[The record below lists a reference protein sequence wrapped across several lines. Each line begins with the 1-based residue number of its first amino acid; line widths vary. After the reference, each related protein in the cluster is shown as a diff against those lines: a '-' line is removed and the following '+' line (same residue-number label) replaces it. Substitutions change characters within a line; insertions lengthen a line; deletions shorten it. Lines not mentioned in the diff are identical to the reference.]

1 MPEPEHGAEPE
12 ASVEEHLARVLAA
25 VSPLPAF
32 PQPLMDALGLAVAED
47 VEATS
52 PLPGFDAAAMDGYA
66 VRAVDVAHAGDP
78 DPAVLPVVGEVAAG
92 RATLTAT
99 APGTAV
105 RIMTGGRMPVGTDTV
120 VPQEWTDRGAAQVR
134 ISRSPEP
141 GQHVRL
147 RGEDVEPGDLLVE
160 EGTVLGPR
168 HLGLLAAAGRAAVRV
183 RPRPRVVVLSTGSE
197 LREVGSQLGHDSVFD
212 ANSFLLAAAARR
224 AGALAYR
231 VGIVPDDPRA
241 FTEALSDQL
250 VRADLVV
257 TTGGIGEGD
266 HDVVKEALEGGR
278 AARSGA
284 LPGEVHFG
292 SVALQPGRPQ
302 GLGQVGEDRVPLLAL
317 PGNPVAAYV
326 SCEVFV
332 LPAIRRLMGVVP
344 YARPTVRA
352 RLTHGVQVRAG
363 RRQYLRAEHA
373 EEHGVARV
381 TPLQG
386 RGSHLVGDLA
396 AANALVVVP
405 EETTHVEAGQ
415 AVDVLLLDQ
424 EAW

>member
-1 MPEPEHGAEPE
+1 MPDAGT
-12 ASVEEHLARVLAA
+12 SVEDHLARVLAA

-32 PQPLMDALGLAVAED
+32 PQPLMDALGLALAED
-47 VEATS
+47 VEAAA
-52 PLPGFDAAAMDGYA
+52 PLPGFDSAAMDGYA
-66 VRAVDVAHAGDP
+66 VRAVDVADASEADP
-78 DPAVLPVVGEVAAG
+78 TALPVVGEVAAG
-92 RATLTAT
+92 RATLSAT

-120 VPQEWTDRGAAQVR
+120 VPQEWTDRGAARVR
-134 ISRSPEP
+134 IARAPEP
-141 GQHVRL
+141 GQHVRIA
-147 RGEDVEPGDLLVE
+147 GEDVQPGDLLVE

-197 LREVGSQLGHDSVFD
+197 LREVGSALGHDSVFD
-212 ANSFLLAAAARR
+212 ANSYLIAAAARR
-224 AGALAYR
+224 AGAVAYR

-266 HDVVKEALEGGR
+266 HDVVKEALGAGRPERGGL
-278 AARSGA
+278 AGDV
-284 LPGEVHFG
+284 LFG
-292 SVALQPGRPQ
+292 HVALQPGRPQ
-302 GLGQVGEDRVPLLAL
+302 GVGSVGDDAVPLLAL

-332 LPAIRRLMGVVP
+332 LPAVRRLMGVVP
-344 YARPTVRA
+344 YSRPTVRA
-352 RLTHGVQVRAG
+352 RLTHAVQVRAG
-363 RRQYLRAEHA
+363 RRQYLRAEHV
-373 EEHGVARV
+373 EDHGGATV
-381 TPLQG
+381 TPLPG

-405 EETTHVEAGQ
+405 EETTHLAAGQ
-415 AVDVLLLDQ
+415 PVEVLLLDQ